1 MKFTLKWLKEHLDT
15 EADVATIART
25 LTMTGLEVEHIED
38 RAKDL
43 APFTIGYVVEAVHHP
58 NADKLRVCKVDTGQ
72 SVVQVVCGAPNART
86 GMKGVFA
93 PVGSFIPGTK
103 LDLKKGVIRGV
114 DSNGM
119 LCSMRE
125 MGLGQDHDG
134 IIDLAADAPV
144 GQSFAAYMG
153 YDDPVFEIKLTPD
166 RADCLGVHGIARDLA
181 AAGLG
186 TLKPFDQTPIKG
198 TFEPPL
204 KWQRTDV
211 GHACPLAVGRYFR
224 NVKNGPS
231 PQWLQER
238 LIAIGL
244 RPISAL
250 VDITN
255 LVTYDLNRP
264 LHVFDADKVTGH
276 PTMRMAKPGEKVLA
290 LDGFEYELEPGM
302 VVIAD
307 DNQVEAIGG
316 IMGGEF
322 SGVTAATRNVFLE
335 AALFDAVNTAR
346 TGRKLGINSDA
357 RYRFERGVDPES
369 ADWGIEVGA
378 RLILELCGGE
388 ASRITRAGERPEWHR
403 TVEFRPERV
412 ETLGGVAVPAA
423 RQKDIL
429 SKLGFGVAEGDA
441 ARWRVTPPS
450 WRLDVE
456 GEADLVE
463 EVIRINDY
471 DNIPVVSLPKLSAL
485 PHPAITPQQRRVPM
499 AKRLLATRG
508 LLEAVTFSFM
518 PSAIAQLFQPKGSNA
533 PLVMLANPISAD
545 LDAMRPS
552 ILGNLLMAAARN
564 AACGFA
570 DVGLFEVGPSY
581 LDETEKG
588 QVLSATGVRVGL
600 YRPRNWEGKPRP
612 VDAFDAKADAL
623 ALLQTFGA
631 PVDNLQVLPEAPGYY
646 HPGRSA
652 VMRLGPTILAQF
664 GELHPNVLKACDIK
678 GAAVG
683 FEVLLD
689 RIPLPRS
696 KGPARTLLDASP
708 FQPLERDFAFLV
720 DATVPADKLTRAAK
734 SADKALITEAKVFDL
749 FQGGALPEGKKSIAF
764 SVTIQPRERTLTDQ
778 EIEALTAKIVAAVNK
793 ATGGELRK

>member
-15 EADVATIART
+15 KADVETIART
-25 LTMTGLEVEHIED
+25 LTMIGIEVEGIED
-38 RAKDL
+38 RAREL
-43 APFTIGYVVEAVHHP
+43 APFTIGYVVEAVQHP

-72 SVVQVVCGAPNART
+72 GIVQVVCGAPNART

-93 PVGSFIPGTK
+93 PPGSFIPGTK
-103 LDLKKGVIRGV
+103 LDLKRGVIRGAE
-114 DSNGM
+114 SNGM

-153 YDDPVFEIKLTPD
+153 YDDPVIEIKVTPD
-166 RADCLGVHGIARDLA
+166 RADCLGVHGVARDLA

-186 TLKPFDQTPIKG
+186 TLKTVFPDRIEG
-198 TFEPPL
+198 VFEPPL
-204 KWQRTDV
+204 KWQRQDV
-211 GHACPLAVGRYFR
+211 GDACPLVVGRYYR

-238 LIAIGL
+238 LTAIGL

-255 LVTYDLNRP
+255 YVTFDLGRP
-264 LHVFDADKVTGH
+264 LHVFDADKVKGN
-276 PTMRMAKPGEKVLA
+276 PRMRFARSGEKVLA
-290 LDGFEYELEPGM
+290 LDGFEYELDPDM

-307 DNQVEAIGG
+307 DERAEAIGG
-316 IMGGEF
+316 IMGGEQ
-322 SGVTAATRNVFLE
+322 SGVSAETKNVFLE
-335 AALFDAVNTAR
+335 VALFDPVRTAR

-369 ADWGIEVGA
+369 AEWGVDVA
-378 RLILELCGGE
+378 TRLILELCGGE
-388 ASRITRAGERPEWHR
+388 ASHVTRAGKMPEWHR
-403 TVEFRPERV
+403 KITFRPERV
-412 ETLGGVAVPAA
+412 ESLGGIAVAAD
-423 RQKDIL
+423 RQQQIL
-429 SKLGFGVAEGDA
+429 SILGFGVEETSPAG
-441 ARWRVTPPS
+441 WSVTPPS
-450 WRLDVE
+450 WRADVE

-499 AKRLLATRG
+499 AKRLLASRG

-518 PSAIAQLFQPKGSNA
+518 PSAIARLFQPKGSNA

-552 ILGNLLMAAARN
+552 IVGNLLLAAARN
-564 AACGFA
+564 ASRGFP

-588 QVLSATGVRVGL
+588 QILSATGVRVGL
-600 YRPRNWEGKPRP
+600 YRPRHWEGKPRN
-612 VDAFDAKADAL
+612 VDAFDGKADAL
-623 ALLQTFGA
+623 ALLQTFGV
-631 PVDNLQVLPEAPGYY
+631 PVDNLQVLPDAPDYY

-652 VMRLGPTILAQF
+652 VLRLGPIIVAQF
-664 GELHPNVLKACDIK
+664 GELHPNVLKACDLR
-678 GAAVG
+678 GPAVG
-683 FEVLLD
+683 FEVFLD
-689 RIPLPRS
+689 RLPVARPKGTARPLLNAP
-696 KGPARTLLDASP
+696 P
-708 FQPLERDFAFLV
+708 FQPLERDFAFVV
-720 DATVPADKLTRAAK
+720 DTTVPADKLTRAAK
-734 SADKALITEAKVFDL
+734 SADKTLITEAKVFDL
-749 FQGGALPEGKKSIAF
+749 FQGGALPDGKKSIAF

-778 EIEALTAKIVAAVNK
+778 EIEALSARIVAAVNK